1 MLSENNVDIF
11 IDENYNYTFVSS
23 ETLEMRFPVEKTSSD
38 KIVRERPSEPLI
50 ERSPEEIAKLY
61 EHPFFL

>member
-1 MLSENNVDIF
+1 MLGENSMDIF
-11 IDENYNYTFVSS
+11 IDENCNYTFVSS
-23 ETLEMRFPVEKTSSD
+23 ETLEMEFPAEKTSLD
-38 KIVRERPSEPLI
+38 KIVRESPSEPLI